1 MCDGDTE
8 PLLFHR
14 LRVCVCAVILVLFL
28 LFFCA
33 FHINSFPQ
41 ILQPRDNT
49 EQIYC
54 WKTKTVHN
62 RTAQLLLNQAS
73 ALVERWVCAL
83 CEFGF
88 VLSCF
93 TRCCLHVD
101 LSLKS
106 NRINYNLNYLTFWLW
121 FHKSFSRFYCRRV
134 RCHFGFL
141 YSDIR
146 FKSITILQAE
156 FVRRARLYRIQ
167 KRRIKDRA
175 REKSHWEYVNT
186 KYEAHTH
193 TQIWCR

>member
-1 MCDGDTE
+1 MDGE
-8 PLLFHR
+8 RVFVCIKRFPPFYVRRRHR
-14 LRVCVCAVILVLFL
+14 TFIISSASRVCVPWFSCY
-28 LFFCA
+28 FFCSFVRFISIH
-33 FHINSFPQ
+33 FHKFSNQEITQNKYTAERQ
-41 ILQPRDNT
+41 
-49 EQIYC
+49 
-54 WKTKTVHN
+54 KTVHN

-83 CEFGF
+83 CAFGF

-141 YSDIR
+141 YYIR
-146 FKSITILQAE
+146 FMSITIASGICTESETL
-156 FVRRARLYRIQ
+156 
-167 KRRIKDRA
+167 
-175 REKSHWEYVNT
+175 SHT
-186 KYEAHTH
+186 KKTN
-193 TQIWCR
+193 QR